1 MVLKSASIVLWII
14 LWLGYFCNLGIL
26 NLKLESTPAFIKLK
40 IYIFKM
46 WYFYNLFGKSQLLW
60 NASKKKTEEKKK

>member
-26 NLKLESTPAFIKLK
+26 NLKLESTPDFIKLK